1 MELLNP
7 LVNLSGTAVLN
18 VYDGAAIRD
27 TLAVNG
33 AGGVQVSGQSR
44 IQYARR
50 F

>member
-33 AGGVQVSGQSR
+33 AGGVQCRAEPNSICTAV
-44 IQYARR
+44 
-50 F
+50 